1 MVLSLTKGQ
10 VQSIPYSLE
19 ISRKHVMWLVYC
31 SLVSAF
37 LVPMC
42 LSGPLA
48 MQVLLGTG
56 GMTAAL
62 STVAV
67 CAPSDQFL
75 AIGGP
80 LAMLTVVIF
89 GAGISTY
96 FLPASAASIH
106 LSASSLFTYG
116 GIILVSHCASFQSE
130 CLLLSLLV
138 LPQFACWLLF
148 DTQRV
153 IKMAEE
159 YPDHPEEKALPPFDP
174 MSTSLGLF
182 MKTVQLFI
190 FLSFARDMSRAAG
203 MMRK

>member
-1 MVLSLTKGQ
+1 
-10 VQSIPYSLE
+10 
-19 ISRKHVMWLVYC
+19 
-31 SLVSAF
+31 
-37 LVPMC
+37 
-42 LSGPLA
+42 
-48 MQVLLGTG
+48 
-56 GMTAAL
+56 
-62 STVAV
+62 
-67 CAPSDQFL
+67 
-75 AIGGP
+75 
-80 LAMLTVVIF
+80 MLTVVIF

-116 GIILVSHCASFQSE
+116 GIIL
-130 CLLLSLLV
+130 
-138 LPQFACWLLF
+138 FACWLLF

-190 FLSFARDMSRAAG
+190 FLSFARDMSRADG